1 MKEPTLVI
9 LAAGLGSRYGGLK
22 QIDAVGSHGESIID
36 FSIYDA
42 IQAGFKHVVMIIR
55 PEHATLFDEHIGN
68 KIRPFID
75 LRYAFQDVHDL
86 PAPYVCPE
94 ERTKPWG
101 TTHAMLCCRDLVDGP
116 FMICNADD
124 FYGPEAFKQMYRFLT
139 EEVTDDTFCMI
150 GYPLQKTL
158 TENGTVTRGLCQ
170 VENGLLTGIIETK
183 NISKA
188 DDYAYTLNE
197 DGTVNKIT
205 DGIASMNFWF
215 HNTRRLIAGYSGEG
229 SLPSDDPHF
238 GLYVKADNAVR
249 RELNLNFIENS
260 DHSLPAIKELLEE
273 IYTINA
279 KLFDVG
285 LDLTEHYL
293 AEAFAFAERC
303 LEEDLSLLPAAS
315 D

>member
-86 PAPYVCPE
+86 PAPYVCPD

-139 EEVTDDTFCMI
+139 EEVSDDTFCMI

-170 VENGLLTGIIETK
+170 VENGLLTRIIETK

-205 DGIASMNFWF
+205 DGIASMNFWGF
-215 HNTRRLIAGYSGEG
+215 TPKIFELCSGLFDEFLAENINELKAEALLPTDVGRLIREGKVNVRVLKTNSEWFGVTYSQDKPFVTEKIAQ
-229 SLPSDDPHF
+229 
-238 GLYVKADNAVR
+238 YRADGIYP
-249 RELNLNFIENS
+249 EYLWEEN
-260 DHSLPAIKELLEE
+260 
-273 IYTINA
+273 
-279 KLFDVG
+279 
-285 LDLTEHYL
+285 
-293 AEAFAFAERC
+293 
-303 LEEDLSLLPAAS
+303 
-315 D
+315 

>member
-36 FSIYDA
+36 FSIFDA

-101 TTHAMLCCRDLVDGP
+101 TTHAMLCCRELVDGP

-139 EEVTDDTFCMI
+139 EEVSDDTFCMI

-170 VENGLLTGIIETK
+170 VENGLLIGIIETK

-205 DGIASMNFWF
+205 DGIASMNFWGF
-215 HNTRRLIAGYSGEG
+215 TPRIFDLCTGLFDEFLAKNINELKAEALLPTDVGRLIKDGKVNVRVLKTNSEWFGVTYSQDK
-229 SLPSDDPHF
+229 PFVTDKIAQ
-238 GLYVKADNAVR
+238 YRADGIYP
-249 RELNLNFIENS
+249 EYLWEEN
-260 DHSLPAIKELLEE
+260 
-273 IYTINA
+273 
-279 KLFDVG
+279 
-285 LDLTEHYL
+285 
-293 AEAFAFAERC
+293 
-303 LEEDLSLLPAAS
+303 
-315 D
+315 